1 MPVQFKILNN
11 IYSVNDHLNRFGRT
25 CAKMAEGERG
35 EEHMGASY
43 YSQAT
48 HSNCLQVHKASHN
61 QTATAIAARS
71 VAVPVTADSRQQEQ
85 QQEMLI
91 PSQFREASTQS
102 CYDCCCDCCRCLCRL
117 PTENGD
123 RRSASKRPKE
133 RESERERPEQRR
145 HSVRQMPI
153 TV

>member
-25 CAKMAEGERG
+25 CAKMAEREKG
-35 EEHMGASY
+35 GAYGDGLLFSGDTFELSTG
-43 YSQAT
+43 SQSQQQPNSNSNSNSSQISRSPS
-48 HSNCLQVHKASHN
+48 HS
-61 QTATAIAARS
+61 R
-71 VAVPVTADSRQQEQ
+71 Q

-123 RRSASKRPKE
+123 RRSAARDPKSE
-133 RESERERPEQRR
+133 RVRERPEQRR